1 MTLLDIVS
9 KIRHDERV
17 TVVGDEVLVDCLDV
31 AKLRASNYFKK
42 ELATKEVIGIGVGL
56 FGELSISIKE

>member
-17 TVVGDEVLVDCLDV
+17 TVVGDEILVDCLDV
-31 AKLRASNYFKK
+31 DNLRASNYFKQ
-42 ELATKEVIGIGVGL
+42 ELATKEVTRIGVGL